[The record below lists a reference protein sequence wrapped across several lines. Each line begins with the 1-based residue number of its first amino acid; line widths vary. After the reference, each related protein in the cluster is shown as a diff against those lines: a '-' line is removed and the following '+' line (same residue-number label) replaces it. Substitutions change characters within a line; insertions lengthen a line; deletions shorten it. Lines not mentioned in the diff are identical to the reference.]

1 MTERPRAVR
10 SAEARKRIRELL
22 DDAERGVHTEVRR
35 YDRPV
40 AVIVPADWYEKVTE
54 GLKNPEK

>member
-1 MTERPRAVR
+1 MAEQPRVVR
-10 SAEARKRIRELL
+10 SAEARKHIRDLL

-40 AVIVPADWYEKVTE
+40 AVLVPPDWYEKAIE
-54 GLKNPEK
+54 ALKHTK